1 MELFF
6 ELLQVALGTRDSLSR
21 IPSEHDWDAMFEEA
35 QRQAIEGVLAEGINH
50 LPKECQPPE
59 ESLWDWV
66 ALSLRGEANTR
77 QNMKRT
83 RELVSL
89 AQTAGFRGCVL
100 KGVAMA
106 RYYPEPLRRQC
117 GDIDF
122 WIFGRRKNVMAW
134 LRSRYKILHNV
145 WHNVGVEV
153 FEDVP
158 VEIHFHPG
166 WVYNPFFNWRLQR
179 WFNAYGLQFS
189 ATEPLE
195 HGFVGPT
202 ADFDAVFSL
211 MHSFRHLLVQGV
223 GLRHVVDYFYI
234 LRSDVR
240 DKKEDVMKLLHSF
253 GMEKF
258 AGAMMW
264 VLSSVCGM
272 PTEELLCK
280 PNEKE
285 GRFLLKEI
293 MQGGN
298 FGNSRTDG
306 MGYNS
311 LRRYW
316 VTMRHFPSEVLWML
330 PWKLWHR
337 FWCMFDRN

>member
-6 ELLQVALGTRDSLSR
+6 ELLQVALGTRESLSQK
-21 IPSEHDWDAMFEEA
+21 PSEQEWKVMLQEA
-35 QRQAIEGVLAEGINH
+35 QRQAIEGVLAEGMNR
-50 LPKECQPPE
+50 LPKEYQPPE
-59 ESLWDWV
+59 ELLWDWV
-66 ALSLRGEANTR
+66 ALALKDEANTR
-77 QNMKRT
+77 LNLKRT
-83 RELVSL
+83 RELTSL
-89 AQTAGFRGCVL
+89 VQKVGFRGCVL
-100 KGVAMA
+100 KGVATA
-106 RYYPEPLRRQC
+106 QYYPEPLRRQC
-117 GDIDF
+117 GDIDL
-122 WIFGRRKNVMAW
+122 WIFGSRQDVMSW
-134 LRSRYKILHNV
+134 LRSRYKISHNV

-166 WVYNPFFNWRLQR
+166 WVYNPFCNWRLQR
-179 WFNAYGLQFS
+179 WFNAYGLRLS
-189 ATEPLE
+189 TIDSLE
-195 HGFVGPT
+195 QGFVRPT
-202 ADFDAVFSL
+202 ADFDAIFSL
-211 MHSFRHLLVQGV
+211 VHSFRHLLVQGV

-234 LRSDVR
+234 LRSGVR
-240 DKKEDVMKLLHSF
+240 DKKEVVMKLLSSF
-253 GMEKF
+253 GIEKF

-272 PTEELLCK
+272 PAEDLLCE

-298 FGNSRTDG
+298 FGISRTDG

-311 LRRYW
+311 LYRYW
-316 VTMRHFPSEVLWML
+316 VTMRHFPSEVLWIM

-337 FWCMFDRN
+337 FWRMCDRS